1 MLFAAMH
8 IHKITHLQ
16 LLDLTCTNI
25 YISKNINLIFIF
37 FNKYKLLFYL
47 FIIYYYFHMAKLIN
61 KNRATSNV
69 NRNTATVCNKNQNIK
84 R

>member
-37 FNKYKLLFYL
+37 FNKYKLILFVYHLSL
-47 FIIYYYFHMAKLIN
+47 FSHGKID
-61 KNRATSNV
+61 
-69 NRNTATVCNKNQNIK
+69 
-84 R
+84 

>member
-16 LLDLTCTNI
+16 LLDITCT
-25 YISKNINLIFIF
+25 YILKNINLIFIF

-69 NRNTATVCNKNQNIK
+69 NRNTATVCNKIK
-84 R
+84 TFYI